1 MWRRLIFNAPRMVSR
16 RKLLRNNPTKAES
29 ILWTR
34 LRKSQL
40 GVRILEFSNEEVIG
54 GVGGVVGDI
63 VGHLTQSS

>member
-1 MWRRLIFNAPRMVSR
+1 MIFNAPRMVSR

>member
-1 MWRRLIFNAPRMVSR
+1 MVSR